1 MTSPPKPLSPTISLR
16 VNELA
21 CVICDKVATG
31 NFIRCSDCPNAI
43 HYLCTSIP
51 TYQIC
56 NFIHSN
62 LKFTCISY
70 TKEEYKDIVHLT
82 MDCTLREFREKL
94 DQLEVGMHLLQ
105 TESKMLR
112 GKSVMWSNEIK
123 TLKVMQSSKT
133 EEKESQIKKFQKDLR
148 QANKIN
154 KLKRDIVPEF
164 GDIILSRG
172 RINTK

>member
-1 MTSPPKPLSPTISLR
+1 MSFRKTLSDENCIELSHLFGVINDKKMTQNENLQRSQSNEVIHINTEKETQAVSGMTSTPKPLSPTISLR

-21 CVICDKVATG
+21 CVICDEVATG

-62 LKFTCISY
+62 LKFTCISC
-70 TKEEYKDIVHLT
+70 TKEEYKNIVHLT
-82 MDCTLREFREKL
+82 MDSMLREFHEKL

-112 GKSVMWSNEIK
+112 GKSVM
-123 TLKVMQSSKT
+123 
-133 EEKESQIKKFQKDLR
+133 
-148 QANKIN
+148 
-154 KLKRDIVPEF
+154 
-164 GDIILSRG
+164 
-172 RINTK
+172 